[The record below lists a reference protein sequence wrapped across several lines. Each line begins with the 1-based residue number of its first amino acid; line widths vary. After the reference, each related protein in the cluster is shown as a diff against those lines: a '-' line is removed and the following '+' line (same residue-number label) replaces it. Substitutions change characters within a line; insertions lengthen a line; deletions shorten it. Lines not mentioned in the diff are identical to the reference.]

1 MVNFFPPQQGFWGN
15 QSYRTAMF
23 VFAEPGWTAVSVSI
37 THLVLSTSVSLSVL
51 LFLGANLTF
60 FQEPGVLGS
69 PPSFPVFPAFSQ
81 GYVQSG
87 LWQIFAGF
95 TRSCES
101 KELNDRKWGY
111 LRANPVLA
119 LRKQLRVAYSADLF
133 STLAL
138 LKKILF
144 DNEGTWGE
152 KKWVYNLVV
161 ENQAS
166 ETYPFSPS
174 ISPTSVV
181 RIQCAN
187 VGKHFELWKE
197 AHHVIMAFAQELTWI
212 ETIIIVTTSD
222 LPQEKNWV
230 ALFFLGFKRDT
241 INGAAANQRKE
252 FSKTQNWDLSCRT
265 PRTENSYR
273 DYDLLNSE
281 PLCNLK

>member
-1 MVNFFPPQQGFWGN
+1 M
-15 QSYRTAMF
+15 
-23 VFAEPGWTAVSVSI
+23 
-37 THLVLSTSVSLSVL
+37 SLSVL

-60 FQEPGVLGS
+60 FQEPRGPGS

-95 TRSCES
+95 THSYES

-111 LRANPVLA
+111 LRANPVPA
-119 LRKQLRVAYSADLF
+119 LRKQLRVANSADLF

-152 KKWVYNLVV
+152 KNWVYNLVV
-161 ENQAS
+161 EDQVS
-166 ETYPFSPS
+166 ETYPFLSMFLIFPPS
-174 ISPTSVV
+174 LTPTSVV

-252 FSKTQNWDLSCRT
+252 FSKTQSWDLSSRT
-265 PRTENSYR
+265 PLTENSYR